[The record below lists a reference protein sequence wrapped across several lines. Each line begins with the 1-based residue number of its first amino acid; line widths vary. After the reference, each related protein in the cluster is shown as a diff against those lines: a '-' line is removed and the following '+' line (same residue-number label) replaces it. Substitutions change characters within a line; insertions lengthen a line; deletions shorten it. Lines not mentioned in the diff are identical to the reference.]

1 MNNFIKQVIE
11 ETFASKAQQRYFYA
25 KANEK
30 GASKKEKNK
39 WKKWAKEFSDKTDF
53 EKIPDKVE
61 EKEIEEIVD
70 ANSQLQTSTI
80 PIMSKSKGI
89 TSKSTTDDVV
99 KTGMGQMGN
108 FGVAGGT
115 SRGQVSLK
123 YWGENDQTK
132 LLGQKETIGN
142 NKDYDDAEAYFEK
155 KLGLDDEDTEKKLDQ
170 LGYDKD
176 LPNGKVRLIELT
188 KKSLDEYIDNLIS
201 KRSKD
206 KDLIKSDQQEE
217 LNPIIKKQIKSLKD
231 TLKNNNLSI
240 NDVLDQLKDDE

>member
-155 KLGLDDEDTEKKLDQ
+155 KLGLDDEDAEKKLDQ

-206 KDLIKSDQQEE
+206 KDLVKSDQQEE